1 MPREIFNRVLRRDWK
16 GETVGE
22 IIAAPGQFDGYKLYT
37 EYLEGKRKEL
47 HAYPD
52 ESEDA
57 IIDYVL
63 THGRT
68 VLPEDY
74 VYFATYKANGRD
86 FIKIG
91 NHYFSK
97 GVAE

>member
-1 MPREIFNRVLRRDWK
+1 M
-16 GETVGE
+16 
-22 IIAAPGQFDGYKLYT
+22 
-37 EYLEGKRKEL
+37 EYLAGTRKEL
-47 HAYPD
+47 YAYPD

-86 FIKIG
+86 FIQIG
-91 NHYFSK
+91 NHYFSR
-97 GVAE
+97 G